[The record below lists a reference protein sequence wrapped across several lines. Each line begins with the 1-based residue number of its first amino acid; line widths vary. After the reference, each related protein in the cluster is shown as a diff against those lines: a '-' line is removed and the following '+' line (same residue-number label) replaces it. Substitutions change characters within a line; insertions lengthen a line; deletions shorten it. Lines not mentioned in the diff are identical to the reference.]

1 MIRRVRGG
9 GSSGGDRGPLGR
21 LAGFTY
27 RRRRGVLAVALV
39 VLAAAGV
46 AAASIFDAVEP
57 YGFEDPDS
65 EGARG
70 YERYEQAT
78 GTHATPEIVVL
89 VEPGGNVRAGPA
101 RERVNEVALA
111 LRQVPGV
118 ARVVRPD
125 LDDPASVSSDGR
137 ATLVLGFIDSD
148 VDDVTD
154 VGQSAVEALGGRPG
168 VTVGGTAVASD
179 QINEQTAEDLARVE
193 LFAVPI
199 LLLLCFW
206 VFRSV
211 VAALVPVALGA
222 VAITGALAA
231 MRGLAGPVDIDV
243 FSINI
248 VTGLGLGLAI
258 DYSLFVVSRYREELE
273 RFGPGEK
280 ALGATLRTAGRTVAF
295 SGLIVAMALA
305 ALLVFPQRFLYSI
318 GIGGALVALFST
330 LVALTVLPA
339 LLSVLG
345 PRINAL
351 APPRLQRAERPSPA
365 TGSEV
370 RGGWYRWA
378 NFVMRRP
385 VPIAAGAAALMIAAG
400 VPFLDT
406 EFTLADARLL
416 PEERSSRE
424 VDDALRGRFSPGTT
438 NPMIVVLNAPP
449 DEETEAALRPAIAE
463 ASALPGVERVV
474 GPRALGGAAME
485 IDVSA
490 AVDPLSDRGQA
501 LLQDVRAIEW
511 PYPRL
516 VTGRAADLAD
526 QKQSLGDHLPLAV
539 AIIVVTTFV
548 AIFLMT
554 GSVVLP
560 VKALVMNLL
569 TISAAFGIIVVIFQD
584 GRLEGLLDYT
594 SQGALDTS
602 IPVLLFAVAF
612 GLSTDYGVFL
622 IARIMEAR
630 DAGASNREAVAR
642 GLDRTGRL
650 VTAAA
655 LIFAVAVG
663 AFVASELAYVKE
675 IAVGLALAVLLDATV
690 VRAMLVP
697 ALMQLLGRWNW
708 WAPAPLLRLRR
719 TRSA

>member
-1 MIRRVRGG
+1 
-9 GSSGGDRGPLGR
+9 
-21 LAGFTY
+21 
-27 RRRRGVLAVALV
+27 
-39 VLAAAGV
+39 VLAAAFALLAVAVV
-46 AAASIFDAVEP
+46 AAVSIFDAVKP

-70 YERYEQAT
+70 YERYEGAR

-89 VEPGGNVRAGPA
+89 VEPGGDVRAGPA
-101 RERVNEVALA
+101 RESVSQVALA
-111 LRQVPGV
+111 LRRVPGV
-118 ARVVRPD
+118 SRVVRPD

-137 ATLVLGFIDSD
+137 ANLVLGFIDAD
-148 VDDVTD
+148 VDDVTE
-154 VGQSAVEALGGRPG
+154 VGQSADDALGGRHG

-206 VFRSV
+206 IFRSV

-231 MRGLAGPVDIDV
+231 MRALAGPVDIDV

-258 DYSLFVVSRYREELE
+258 DYSLLVVSRYRVELE
-273 RFGPGEK
+273 RFGPGEE
-280 ALGATLRTAGRTVAF
+280 ALRATLRTAGRTVAF
-295 SGLIVAMALA
+295 SGVIVAMALA

-318 GIGGALVALFST
+318 GIGGALVALLSV

-339 LLSVLG
+339 LLSALG
-345 PRINAL
+345 SRINAL
-351 APPRLQRAERPSPA
+351 APPRLQRAGRPSPE

-370 RGGWYRWA
+370 HGAWYRLA
-378 NFVMRRP
+378 MFVMRRP
-385 VPIAAGAAALMIAAG
+385 VPIAVGAAAVMIAAG
-400 VPFLDT
+400 IPFLDT

-416 PEERSSRE
+416 PEERSSRQ
-424 VDDALRGRFSPGTT
+424 VDDALRDRFSPGTT
-438 NPMIVVLNAPP
+438 SPMIVVVNAPP
-449 DEETEAALRPAIAE
+449 GDETQGALRPAIAE
-463 ASALPGVERVV
+463 VSALPGVERVV
-474 GPRALGGAAME
+474 GPRALGPAAME
-485 IDVSA
+485 VDVTA
-490 AVDPLSDRGQA
+490 AVDPLSERGQA
-501 LLQDVRAIEW
+501 LLRDVRGIEW
-511 PYPRL
+511 PYPTL
-516 VTGRAADLAD
+516 VSGRAADLAD
-526 QKQSLGDHLPLAV
+526 QKQSLGDHLPVAV

-569 TISAAFGIIVVIFQD
+569 TISAAFGIIVLIFQD

-622 IARIMEAR
+622 LARIKETR
-630 DAGASNREAVAR
+630 DAGVSNSEAVAT
-642 GLDRTGRL
+642 GLDRTGRV

-663 AFVASELAYVKE
+663 AFIASELTYIKE
-675 IAVGLALAVLLDATV
+675 IATGLAIAVLLDATI
-690 VRAMLVP
+690 VRALLVP

-708 WAPAPLLRLRR
+708 WAPAPLVRLRR